1 MRNSTCLVAA
11 VPHLTIA
18 GTAASARTPALDTA
32 PNSESGVPIE
42 RLIAAVAKKTGKRF
56 VLDPR
61 VRGGITLVGEEPADV
76 SYPEF
81 LAVLSVNGYA
91 AVEDGRLVQIVP
103 DANLRQYPTPIITA
117 KDTRPAYEFVTQVIA
132 LKYASAAQM
141 IPILRPMIPL
151 YGHLAA
157 NPSSNTILISD
168 RFANVRRIEAIIRE
182 LDVPEAA
189 KSRTVGSTA
198 GSTDSGPSH

>member
-1 MRNSTCLVAA
+1 MRNSTRLVAA
-11 VPHLTIA
+11 MLYLTVV
-18 GTAASARTPALDTA
+18 GTAAFAQTPTLDTA
-32 PNSESGVPIE
+32 PTSESGIPIE

-61 VRGGITLVGEEPADV
+61 VRGGVTLVGEEPADV

-91 AVEDGRLVQIVP
+91 AVEDGKLVQIVP
-103 DANLRQYPTPIITA
+103 DANLRQYPTLVITA

-141 IPILRPMIPL
+141 IPQ

-189 KSRTVGSTA
+189 KPRSAASAA
-198 GSTDSGPSH
+198 GSTDSSPSH